1 MGSIMESAANFVE
14 YVSKSTFRIRVL
26 ATAQVAVF
34 VFLQVLLATNVYGP
48 ALDQNLATTDILPI
62 PDARY
67 GYDAKYL
74 FELYTWMGPAVRQ
87 QYVYFEL
94 VDLFVFI
101 PTCTLAIS
109 YRHDLTHP
117 LNVTDVHFLTLL
129 LLLVHRRLGPH
140 EPLIIYLPFL
150 AAIFDTFEN
159 AAHIYTAQTFEP
171 NKSIQKETWI
181 LAAHVGSI
189 SNILK
194 WGGIGAV
201 SMLLC
206 WNFGKVTMK
215 PLETDLD
222 AAKKAQ

>member
-34 VFLQVLLATNVYGP
+34 VFLQVLLATNVMP
-48 ALDQNLATTDILPI
+48 SSEAHANCL
-62 PDARY
+62 RY
-67 GYDAKYL
+67 GYDAQDL

-222 AAKKAQ
+222 AAKKVQ

>member
-48 ALDQNLATTDILPI
+48 ALDHNLATTAILPI

-67 GYDAKYL
+67 GYDAQDL
-74 FELYTWMGPAVRQ
+74 FELYAWMGPAVRQ

-101 PTCTLAIS
+101 PT
-109 YRHDLTHP
+109 Y
-117 LNVTDVHFLTLL
+117 VHFLTLL

-171 NKSIQKETWI
+171 NKSMQKETWI